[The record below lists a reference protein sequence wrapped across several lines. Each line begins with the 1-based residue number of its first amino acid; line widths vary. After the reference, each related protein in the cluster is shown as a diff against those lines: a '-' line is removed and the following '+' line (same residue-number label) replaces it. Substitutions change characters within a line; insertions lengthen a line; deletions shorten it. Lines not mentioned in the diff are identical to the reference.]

1 MSSAN
6 TTPKAR
12 IFVSY
17 SHLNEKLAQRF
28 IDSFKAQID
37 AALHYE
43 YSLWHDG
50 QIVAG
55 EDWMEEIQTAIEN
68 CHLGLLL
75 ISPRFLGSPFIKKY
89 ELSQFTGPE
98 GKPVI
103 PVILQPVD
111 FRRQN
116 SLGLERK
123 QCFVLQHKGRKRCFA
138 ECPTENL
145 RDSFA
150 MKLFAAVEDRL
161 DKLPRP
167 L

>member
-1 MSSAN
+1 M
-6 TTPKAR
+6 PPEAR

-17 SHLNEKLAQRF
+17 AHLNERLAERF
-28 IDSFKAQID
+28 IDSFKAQVD

-55 EDWMEEIQTAIEN
+55 EDWMEEIQTAIRE

-75 ISPRFLGSPFIKKY
+75 ISPRFLGSPFIRRY
-89 ELSQFTGPE
+89 ELSQFTGDNAR
-98 GKPVI
+98 PVI

-116 SLGLERK
+116 SLGLQRK
-123 QCFVLQHKGRKRCFA
+123 QCFVLNHKGRTRCFA

-145 RDSFA
+145 RDKFA
-150 MKLFAAVEDRL
+150 MRLFVEVEERLDRL
-161 DKLPRP
+161 RASDG
-167 L
+167 